1 VDTHN
6 FCKGNVRGLGKIKQA
21 VIPMAGTASMVI
33 TGVHYSFL
41 ASDSEYC
48 SPFLS
53 TLVDLGNLHGGV
65 T

>member
-1 VDTHN
+1 M
-6 FCKGNVRGLGKIKQA
+6 RGLGKIKQA